1 MKSTS
6 TRSHWGRPAA
16 FLECGAFILFLAL
29 GFARTLVAHALTVA
43 VVLSFAAGSG
53 VILWRLMRR
62 RPGEP
67 PVALGQTAAL
77 PRRWRRWVLGESDRK
92 DG

>member
-1 MKSTS
+1 
-6 TRSHWGRPAA
+6 
-16 FLECGAFILFLAL
+16 LECGAFILFLAL
-29 GFARTLVAHALTVA
+29 AYAQTPVAHALTVA
-43 VVLSFAAGSG
+43 MALAFVAGSG
-53 VILWRLMRR
+53 VILLRMLRR

-77 PRRWRRWVLGESDRK
+77 PRRWRQWVLGEGDRK